1 MLRRHNSPTRQ
12 SMASNTRIID
22 NRELFSVVRDML
34 LEGESVRVAVRGQSM
49 LPFFTSGSTI
59 ELRPV
64 KEEDIRKYN
73 VVMADTGS
81 SFVVH
86 RIIEVGEE
94 HIRLLGDGNIIGT
107 EVVERNKIY
116 GIVEC
121 SRLHIALAKV
131 WVWLRPVRRYPLA
144 ILKRIC
150 KK

>member
-1 MLRRHNSPTRQ
+1 
-12 SMASNTRIID
+12 MASNTRIIE
-22 NRELFSVVRDML
+22 NRELFAVVRDML

-107 EVVERNKIY
+107 ELVERSKIY

-131 WVWLRPVRRYPLA
+131 WVWMQPVRRYPLA

-150 KK
+150 KR